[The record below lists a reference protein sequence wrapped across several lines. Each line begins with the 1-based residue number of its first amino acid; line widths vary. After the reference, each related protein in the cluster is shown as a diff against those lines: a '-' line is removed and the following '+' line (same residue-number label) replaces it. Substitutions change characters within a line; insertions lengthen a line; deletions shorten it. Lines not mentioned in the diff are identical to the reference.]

1 VYAPEPDPEPEP
13 NTAPARR
20 PDAAAALRRTPAGR
34 AMPSPCVGVCRM
46 DAGSGLCL
54 GCWRTLDEIAHWSA
68 YSPEQQRACWQ
79 RIGRRQQQAGTGTS
93 LAPPRLG

>member
-1 VYAPEPDPEPEP
+1 
-13 NTAPARR
+13 
-20 PDAAAALRRTPAGR
+20 
-34 AMPSPCVGVCRM
+34 M

-79 RIGRRQQQAGTGTS
+79 RIGRRQQQAGTGNQPSTAAAW
-93 LAPPRLG
+93 LR